1 MAGRFH
7 DGEIWPNRPALLVPR
22 GECILCMLGKDCPPD
37 ISHHPHQWI
46 FFWHFVIY
54 DFVQSRFCLRV
65 LDHDNKTKHE
75 VKIGQRSRREAM
87 FQVTY
92 SLPPGYYRIIS
103 RLILCCFQV
112 TSILLPFYFQVT
124 SWLHPYTNFLVTSRL
139 PKKPAGNVWQ
149 TNKEFGNWSV
159 LVVFLKNNAKISF
172 VQIHHFLKNLA
183 YLFLK
188 NDLLRPIKS
197 R

>member
-1 MAGRFH
+1 M
-7 DGEIWPNRPALLVPR
+7 LL
-22 GECILCMLGKDCPPD
+22 
-37 ISHHPHQWI
+37 
-46 FFWHFVIY
+46 
-54 DFVQSRFCLRV
+54 
-65 LDHDNKTKHE
+65 
-75 VKIGQRSRREAM
+75 
-87 FQVTY
+87 
-92 SLPPGYYRIIS
+92 PGY
-103 RLILCCFQV
+103 FNF
-112 TSILLPFYFQVT
+112 TSILFPGYLLVTSLYQFTGYFQVT
-124 SWLHPYTNFLVTSRL
+124 SWLHPYTNLLVTSRL